1 PRDDGLDGPDSLRA
15 GSGCPL
21 RRRAADGGGGVLAV
35 ATNHHPLAGTRLAP
49 QPGSGPRLEGQ
60 ALAPLLSAR
69 HRAVRPLAGRIAR
82 CLRPGGA
89 RLAGAGPAHRARV
102 ELRDAIALRYHTEA
116 HHRAVCG
123 RFVSGGSSRTRLSG
137 WVGPHSCSSDVSWLT
152 APQRKR
158 ARRRTASRHGESRRV
173 AEAYGG

>member
-1 PRDDGLDGPDSLRA
+1 RHLLEQPSPHAARLLGGDRVDPVGEPASAFLAVALPRDDGLDGPDSLRA

-69 HRAVRPLAGRIAR
+69 HRAV
-82 CLRPGGA
+82 
-89 RLAGAGPAHRARV
+89 
-102 ELRDAIALRYHTEA
+102 
-116 HHRAVCG
+116 
-123 RFVSGGSSRTRLSG
+123 
-137 WVGPHSCSSDVSWLT
+137 
-152 APQRKR
+152 
-158 ARRRTASRHGESRRV
+158 
-173 AEAYGG
+173 